1 MRFRLRC
8 VLNGPKSKRVLCFN
22 ALCCCCYDSSLS
34 LSYAFIRTRIFGF
47 VSVIRLFFFLAARR
61 VSPRHI
67 QVRSFFLVVITRM
80 PPLSED
86 VVKRQN
92 EWMAQLGGTVDELQS
107 VAEQACRH
115 HEGYLA
121 ALSRMGELYAY
132 CGRLMVQTNT
142 PILAIRHQVDDATE
156 ARKVAAQ
163 LKLSIEQWR
172 DSADVRA
179 LRTFL
184 KNQKEQWQMWGN
196 EVKRAFEHNKERQRH
211 CHAME
216 VLRKNVKRV
225 EKVSLGAAREQKYQ
239 LTEVEAART
248 AIDTQVLRDI
258 EENAKLCSRD
268 LIKFGTEFIDSM
280 SNSGQVCALSF
291 QPIGFDGADLSSTRR
306 TGTRESWRNMPTET
320 VLGVVLHRPSSR
332 EAVDD
337 STEGYGRD

>member
-1 MRFRLRC
+1 MGGNR
-8 VLNGPKSKRVLCFN
+8 NACF
-22 ALCCCCYDSSLS
+22 ALMHYAVAVTITLSLS
-34 LSYAFIRTRIFGF
+34 LTRLFEHPF
-47 VSVIRLFFFLAARR
+47 LVLCRSSVSFFFFLVARR
-61 VSPRHI
+61 ASPRHI

-142 PILAIRHQVDDATE
+142 PILAIRRQVDDATE

-211 CHAME
+211 CHTME
-216 VLRKNVKRV
+216 VLRKNVKRA
-225 EKVSLGAAREQKYQ
+225 EKVSPGAAREHKYQ

-291 QPIGFDGADLSSTRR
+291 QPIGFDGADLSPTRR
-306 TGTRESWRNMPTET
+306 TGTRESWRNVPIET
-320 VLGVVLHRPSSR
+320 VLGVVLHRPSSG